1 MAFIKNFIKIY
12 RKYLIGAALIWAA
25 CLVLF
30 LLVYMLVLGPQRSSK
45 KRLESEIAKKKQ
57 LHESALRAA
66 KEETKIQL
74 NEQIENLRDRLKYF
88 VIDFEDSANLTFD
101 IGQIAS
107 EKKVTSFNIKS
118 KDDPKVSTVPDCN
131 YICENHI
138 NISFIAGFNQFA
150 TFVNAL
156 ERHQPV
162 LFVNKFTIIRSNQDD
177 SVYQANLDVAA
188 FVRKQKGMETADK
201 SSEQIYIAKK

>member
-1 MAFIKNFIKIY
+1 MAFIKTFIKIY
-12 RKYLIGAALIWAA
+12 RKYLMGAALIWAA

-66 KEETKIQL
+66 QEETKIQL
-74 NEQIENLRDRLKYF
+74 NEQIESLRDRLKYF

-107 EKKVTSFNIKS
+107 EKKVASFNIKS
-118 KDDPKVSTVPDCN
+118 KDEN
-131 YICENHI
+131 YI
-138 NISFIAGFNQFA
+138 
-150 TFVNAL
+150 
-156 ERHQPV
+156 
-162 LFVNKFTIIRSNQDD
+162 
-177 SVYQANLDVAA
+177 
-188 FVRKQKGMETADK
+188 
-201 SSEQIYIAKK
+201 